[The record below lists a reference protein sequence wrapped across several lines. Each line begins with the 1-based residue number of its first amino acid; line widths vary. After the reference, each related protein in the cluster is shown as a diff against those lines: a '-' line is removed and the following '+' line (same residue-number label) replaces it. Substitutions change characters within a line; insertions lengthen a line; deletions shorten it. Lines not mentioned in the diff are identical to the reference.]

1 MPTIKE
7 VAALAGVSIGTVS
20 HVLSGVRRVHPAI
33 RVKVEEAVRQL
44 GYRPNHIARSLK
56 SKRTRALG
64 MVISDIT
71 NPFFP
76 ELMRGAEDAALA
88 RGYLLTTFNT
98 DDSPDRERQIFEL
111 LESRRM
117 DGLLVVVALKRGKH
131 PHVGKALEDGIPVVC
146 LDRRPRDLAVDSVTV
161 DNAGGVEA
169 AIDYLIA
176 EGYRDITYVGG
187 APEMYLTAD
196 RLKGYKRAMTKAG
209 LALRVFDGD
218 FRRESGYRLMR
229 EWLAGGRLPEA
240 VFTAN
245 ILMAAG
251 VLEALHEQGL
261 SVPGDLALAS
271 FDSVAILKGFRP
283 ELTAVAQP
291 TYEMGFRGANL
302 LMDRLE
308 GLAPSPDP
316 QHVQLQ
322 CELRIA
328 ESTRRART
336 LTA

>member
-1 MPTIKE
+1 MATIKE

-33 RVKVEEAVRQL
+33 RIKVEEAVRQL
-44 GYRPNHIARSLK
+44 GYRPNLIARSLK
-56 SKRTRALG
+56 SRRTHALG

-98 DDSPDRERQIFEL
+98 DDSPERERQIFEL

-131 PHVGKALEDGIPVVC
+131 PHVAKALAAETPVVC

-161 DNAGGVEA
+161 DNTGGVEA
-169 AIDYLIA
+169 AVQYLLDS
-176 EGYRDITYVGG
+176 GYRDIAYIGG
-187 APEMYLTAD
+187 APGMYLTAD
-196 RLKGYKRAMTKAG
+196 RLKGYKRAMSRAG
-209 LALRVFDGD
+209 LLQRAFEGD
-218 FRRESGYRLMR
+218 FRRESGHRLMSR
-229 EWLAGGRLPEA
+229 IIAAGRLPEA

-251 VLEALHEQGL
+251 ALEALNEHGL
-261 SVPGDLALAS
+261 SVPDDIALAS
-271 FDSVAILKGFRP
+271 FDSVAFLKGFRP
-283 ELTAVAQP
+283 QLTCVAQP

-308 GLAPSPDP
+308 GLAPSSEP
-316 QHVQLQ
+316 QHVQLP

-328 ESTRRART
+328 ESTQRT
-336 LTA
+336 RSLTA